1 MRLLQNTT
9 NQSPTESIFTRLVL
23 ILFLAMVGS
32 VVAGVLVQGLGQMMG
47 MDYMEVVR
55 NLKENAPNK
64 EKNFVKTALCFSHIC
79 TFILPSIIFFY
90 IVYKKEWGQSMKLAH
105 WPKLLTSLQAGLLLL
120 VAFPI
125 VQFIFTLNRQLP
137 LPQWAVDQENLI
149 NQTIENL
156 LIVDTPSALFFN
168 LFTIA
173 LLPAIGEELLFRGI
187 VQQNLE
193 KGIKNPHLAIWATA
207 LIFSFI
213 HFQFQGFLPRVLLG
227 GLLGYLF
234 VWTRNLWIPIIAHFI
249 YNAGQVLL
257 QYFHQQ
263 GLLGFDLNEVEVVP
277 RWLVGISLIGT
288 GVLGYFLYTN
298 RNSKVV

>member
-1 MRLLQNTT
+1 MNNLQNSFNNTAT
-9 NQSPTESIFTRLVL
+9 QSIFTRFVL
-23 ILFLAMVGS
+23 ILFLAMLGS

-47 MDYMEVVR
+47 MDYMETAR
-55 NLKENAPNK
+55 NLEANAPNN
-64 EKNFVKTALCFSHIC
+64 EKRFIKTALCISHFC
-79 TFILPSIIFFY
+79 TFILPSIIFFN
-90 IVYKKEWGQSMKLAH
+90 IVYKKSWSTDMQLNAF
-105 WPKLLTSLQAGLLLL
+105 PKLSTSLQGGLLL
-120 VAFPI
+120 VAAFPI
-125 VQFIFTLNRQLP
+125 VQLVFTLNKQLP
-137 LPQWAVDQENLI
+137 LPQWAIDQENLI

-156 LIVDTPSALFFN
+156 LIVNGPTELFFN

-187 VQQNLE
+187 LQQNLE

-263 GLLGFDLNEVEVVP
+263 GALGFDLNEIEVVP
-277 RWLVGISLIGT
+277 KWLVGISLMSAGLL
-288 GVLGYFLYTN
+288 VSFLYKN
-298 RNSKVV
+298 RSLRTL